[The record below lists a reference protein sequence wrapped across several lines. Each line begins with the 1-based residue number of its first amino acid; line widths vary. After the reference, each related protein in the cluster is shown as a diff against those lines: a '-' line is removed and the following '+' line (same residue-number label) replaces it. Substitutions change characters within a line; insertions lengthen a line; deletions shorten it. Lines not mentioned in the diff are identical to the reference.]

1 MNASGSIG
9 VIPSGNVKSLIVL
22 VDDIYQVE
30 HVFQTPKNIIR
41 RLRDHRQFQG
51 ARYEI
56 LAGSI
61 FARCSFKIDYIDDKT
76 QKTPEFFAS
85 KEETK
90 EDIAVEA
97 KSRHRKGVIHESA
110 GEEAS
115 VEETPKAGVGRLFRE
130 ALEQNPGGMPFLIFI
145 DLNLLLT
152 PGVPTR
158 DKPWFNELKELFDQL
173 ESGTPDQP
181 EEFTGVIFTNF
192 GWHYYREKGA
202 PGGEYVIVTS
212 RNPCFPVGS
221 ETWALLKRALDEYG
235 FIPDEEQHEKRSAHA
250 TQNSSHLHKPPT

>member
-1 MNASGSIG
+1 M
-9 VIPSGNVKSLIVL
+9 
-22 VDDIYQVE
+22 
-30 HVFQTPKNIIR
+30 
-41 RLRDHRQFQG
+41 
-51 ARYEI
+51 
-56 LAGSI
+56 
-61 FARCSFKIDYIDDKT
+61 
-76 QKTPEFFAS
+76 
-85 KEETK
+85 
-90 EDIAVEA
+90 
-97 KSRHRKGVIHESA
+97 
-110 GEEAS
+110 
-115 VEETPKAGVGRLFRE
+115 EETPKAGVGRLFRE

-145 DLNLLLT
+145 DLNLPLT

-235 FIPDEEQHEKRSAHA
+235 FIPDEEQHEKKVRARYPRIQATFTNPLHSVVTTLPVHVCRAGGADTIQDGKKAGRPPPRARSIIDLCALA
-250 TQNSSHLHKPPT
+250 PSESDPNQEGT